1 MTQNVREHLPYIEP
15 SAHEDWC
22 DRSEQ
27 SLLHIPSV
35 RMVHTI
41 IYVLTCICT
50 TSHLAQIHFSRNF
63 FRHFPYFRK
72 TWNACKICRRRRS
85 HASFTV
91 KVAAFIGI
99 STGATHRLVRP
110 KLHASGND
118 AKSSPPSLVNF
129 VFSQLI
135 SPCCRIT
142 GSLLSGLIRTY
153 VYVVIQLPLKQDS

>member
-1 MTQNVREHLPYIEP
+1 MTVGLTRLGQARVLEARPTRPKSDLSSRPAGQLGLSGYWHKYVFRDFFPEMFRTLGKRE
-15 SAHEDWC
+15 
-22 DRSEQ
+22 
-27 SLLHIPSV
+27 
-35 RMVHTI
+35 
-41 IYVLTCICT
+41 
-50 TSHLAQIHFSRNF
+50 IH
-63 FRHFPYFRK
+63 
-72 TWNACKICRRRRS
+72 A
-85 HASFTV
+85 